1 MDDIL
6 FQKWFRWIEIIHKEI
21 RRNLLWNRHIF
32 RKVREIIKNN
42 PKMPKQ
48 NKFYEFL
55 GDAYGTLALMGI
67 RRQVKSKK
75 DSISLA
81 GLLEEIYKNPEI
93 LSRKRFVNLYKEIRE
108 DENVAS
114 KDFDDLVGKG
124 RSYVNPDQVCSDLD
138 ELRQKSKKIETI
150 VDKRL
155 AHYDKGAININNI
168 TFKEIDECIDFL
180 EDLLKRCY
188 YLIRAVD
195 KKHVL
200 PEFPSDDWMAIFRE
214 PWMP

>member
-1 MDDIL
+1 
-6 FQKWFRWIEIIHKEI
+6 
-21 RRNLLWNRHIF
+21 
-32 RKVREIIKNN
+32 
-42 PKMPKQ
+42 MPKQ

-81 GLLEEIYKNPEI
+81 GLLEEISKNPKI
-93 LSRKRFVNLYKEIRE
+93 LSRKRFVNLYKETRE

-138 ELRQKSKKIETI
+138 ELGQRSKKIETI

-180 EDLLKRCY
+180 EDLLKRYY

-195 KKHVL
+195 RNHVL
-200 PEFPSDDWMAIFRE
+200 PESLSDDWTVIFRE
-214 PWMP
+214 LWLP